1 MITTYFNQYQ
11 IKRTWDIILV
21 LSSQRLPMH
30 RALGMLWSVGLDCFG
45 FPSVLKDQSL
55 TTRRA
60 FAMVFLSPWSLE
72 QRKYYWQPLE
82 EMSAGMNLNLKR
94 FCQGESDRNVIF
106 YAWNIYKFQDALRQR
121 RWATRR
127 PMNFTKFLQSFI
139 KFVQKVCFAFGKK
152 DQKNTQYLW
161 KENYR
166 NKCAYV

>member
-1 MITTYFNQYQ
+1 MITNYLNQYQ
-11 IKRTWDIILV
+11 IKRTWDIISV

-30 RALGMLWSVGLDCFG
+30 RALGMLWSVGLGYFG

-121 RWATRR
+121 G
-127 PMNFTKFLQSFI
+127 NFTFLLMQ
-139 KFVQKVCFAFGKK
+139 ARL
-152 DQKNTQYLW
+152 D
-161 KENYR
+161 
-166 NKCAYV
+166 AYNVSTLQCKMKTKTCIPY